1 MKATEIVD
9 KLKDVLLGAEASEE
23 TQKEELS
30 TEAVEEAAVEETP
43 QEEVNLNEEEES
55 TEDVVEA
62 AEDADSKEDLYVS
75 KEEFAELKSM
85 VEKLMVDMTAQDEKM
100 NQDVPKE
107 ELSAVEEEV
116 APMVHSPEDEAE
128 KKLNLYAQGRS
139 ASTAD
144 VVFAKIANI
153 KR

>member
-30 TEAVEEAAVEETP
+30 TEAVEKAVEETP
-43 QEEVNLNEEEES
+43 QEEVNLNEDEES
-55 TEDVVEA
+55 TEKATEEVEEVEA
-62 AEDADSKEDLYVS
+62 NKDLYVT
-75 KEEFAELKSM
+75 KEEFSELKSM
-85 VEKLMVDMTAQDEKM
+85 VEKLMIEMTAKDEKM

-116 APMVHSPEDEAE
+116 TPMVHSPEE
-128 KKLNLYAQGRS
+128 KADKRLNLYAQG
-139 ASTAD
+139 ASRGTAD
-144 VVFAKIANI
+144 IVFAKIANI